1 MSFIL
6 DALKKVEKQKS
17 AAGAIRVAEDVLG
30 RGTSGGSRRELL
42 IMVGIAVISASVT
55 AGALWF
61 LGERAPDSEN
71 TPVAIEEVAAPEP
84 QAAPVERF
92 LPPLPPEDPPEPTS
106 QKPAQG
112 EAVPNEDRDEG
123 SVEMVAKPPEVPVRE
138 EEEPGNVESSSDPP
152 VLVLQGTSVL
162 RGEPVAVINDQRVFE
177 GDRVEGALVIRIE
190 ERAVELELDGRR
202 FTIRL

>member
-30 RGTSGGSRRELL
+30 RRTSGGSRAREHL
-42 IMVGIAVISASVT
+42 IMIGIAAISAGVT

-61 LGERAPDSEN
+61 IGKRSPDSEN
-71 TPVAIEEVAAPEP
+71 TPIAVEEVAAPES
-84 QAAPVERF
+84 QADPAERF
-92 LPPLPPEDPPEPTS
+92 LPPLPPEDPPEPVG
-106 QKPAQG
+106 QKPAQS
-112 EAVPNEDRDEG
+112 EFVPEKDRDEG
-123 SVEMVAKPPEVPVRE
+123 SVATVAKPPRVAEGAE
-138 EEEPGNVESSSDPP
+138 EELGDESLSNPP
-152 VLVLQGTSVL
+152 MLVLQGTSVL
-162 RGEPVAVINDQRVFE
+162 RGEPVAVINGQRVFE

-190 ERAVELELDGRR
+190 ERAVELELDGQR